1 MPQLALTAAALITVM
16 ASPALAHH
24 TGQSLST
31 EMSIWLW
38 LGLISALVV
47 QLLTRRRAT
56 AVEAQT

>member
-1 MPQLALTAAALITVM
+1 
-16 ASPALAHH
+16 
-24 TGQSLST
+24 
-31 EMSIWLW
+31 MSIWLW